1 MIAKST
7 NPMLVLF
14 VAQRLTGALLA
25 ALLLVHLGTII
36 FAVQGE
42 LTVAEIV
49 GRVQG
54 NTFWIIFYGVFI
66 AAAIVHSMIGLRNV
80 LTEMSNIHRRIIDL
94 TVLLYVVLSI
104 FLGFEALQAIW

>member
-1 MIAKST
+1 MTAKST
-7 NPMLVLF
+7 NPILVLF

-49 GRVQG
+49 GRVRG
-54 NTFWIIFYGVFI
+54 NTYWIIFYGVFI
-66 AAAIVHSMIGLRNV
+66 VAAIVHSMIGLRNV
-80 LTEMSNIHRRIIDL
+80 LTEMSNIHRRIIDSA
-94 TVLLYVVLSI
+94 VLLYVILSI

>member
-1 MIAKST
+1 MTTKST
-7 NPMLVLF
+7 NPILVLF

-49 GRVQG
+49 GRVRG
-54 NTFWIIFYGVFI
+54 NTFWIIFYGAFI
-66 AAAIVHSMIGLRNV
+66 AAAIVHAMIGLRNV
-80 LTEMSNIHRRIIDL
+80 LTEMSNIHRRIIDSA
-94 TVLLYVVLSI
+94 VLLYVILSI

>member
-1 MIAKST
+1 MTEKLR
-7 NPMLVLF
+7 NPILLLF
-14 VAQRLTGALLA
+14 VAQRLTGVLLA

-36 FAVQGE
+36 FAVQGQ

-49 GRVQG
+49 GRVRG
-54 NTFWIIFYGVFI
+54 NTFWIFFYGAFI
-66 AAAIVHSMIGLRNV
+66 ITAIIHSMIGLRNV